1 MLYSLLIAAGIY
13 LFFLLMGWG
22 ATRLILPKSTRSY
35 QFWIAPWFGLIV
47 ADISVV
53 WFSRLGLGTNWSI
66 YLVTLLGISLLA
78 LCKFRKV
85 SLSIPWQKFDAIIAL
100 GTLIALFLAL
110 SPLLATN
117 PEPTTIS
124 LRNLDPIIYAN
135 AGDFLKSHSI
145 NQEAEID
152 LEYPSTILISHALEP
167 GHRPGSWLILGLI
180 ASLFNLKTYEIFTL
194 TISIFFAL
202 TPSLITILT
211 WVLAKHYLAAII
223 SLTISVLNVNSLYF
237 NYHGFAA
244 QIFAQGCMVLVFL
257 WLYLEESNDEPYE
270 SYLLPLGITLSSLFT
285 LYPEIGLFCIIQIC
299 FYVAFNLINKN
310 VQKHKFFKK
319 ITLVFALIGLIDP
332 IAVWQG
338 IQFVVIWSQGIAGW
352 SMPRWAFP
360 ADIVGLFSI
369 HSGENYSNIFLIIT
383 NSLVVALIALGIY
396 CLDNKSLS
404 LSSMAFIM
412 IVLGWLGIARGFSYG
427 YYKTTGFFTFIFIT
441 YFSLGLSFA
450 VFKVNSL
457 LNHKF
462 NKNNLKFISFVI
474 QSASICTV
482 LFLNYASILPTF
494 KTMEAQQLRVT
505 RDLASLSN
513 VALISQQKINL
524 ELSTEWEQSWAMSLL
539 SKNRIKFIDIVPD
552 FFRIFIESTKINDK
566 LKYKFFPIPPS
577 KNYSSAWDDGELV
590 LVSREPLIIDVQDNL
605 IWKNYS
611 YELATNQNFSK
622 ISVRLGEN
630 WWGSER
636 WEANQFDIKS
646 KAFQWA
652 NQDAIL
658 YIENKKNQ
666 PIPISLGLQLLPIL
680 SKTTLDVYVN
690 NKISESLKINPD
702 LDLYVFNCQLNPG
715 KNKIMLHTK
724 EGTVTPPGDTRNIA
738 LGVNGIYLNLTPYS
752 TKNPDLESNITN
764 NTIVNKRFSQEIQL
778 LEPLK
783 SAKAGTKI
791 EIPILVR
798 NSSNFVWEPKN
809 SNPVNFAYRWSDL
822 NGKIVVLDGER
833 TILPTKLPPKRSM
846 RLNAVV
852 KLPSSPGNYILT
864 LTMVQEYVGWFNQ
877 KGAQAPQI
885 PVRVSP

>member
-1 MLYSLLIAAGIY
+1 MLYSLLIAGGIY

-53 WFSRLGLGTNWSI
+53 WLSRLGLGTNRSI
-66 YLVTLLGISLLA
+66 YLVILLGISLLA

-85 SLSIPWQKFDAIIAL
+85 SLSIPWQKFDATIAL

-110 SPLLATN
+110 SPLVAIN

-124 LRNLDPIIYAN
+124 LRNLDPIIYAT

-152 LEYPSTILISHALEP
+152 FEYPSTILISHILEP

-180 ASLFNLKTYEIFTL
+180 ASLFHLKTYEIFTL

-211 WVLAKHYLAAII
+211 WVLAKHYLAVII

-244 QIFAQGCMVLVFL
+244 QIFAQGCLILVFL
-257 WLYLEESNDEPYE
+257 WLYLEEHNDKPYE
-270 SYLLPLGITLSSLFT
+270 NYLFPLGITFSSLFT
-285 LYPEIGLFCIIQIC
+285 LYPEIGCFCIVQIC
-299 FYVAFNLINKN
+299 FYVAFKLIRKN
-310 VQKHKFFKK
+310 VQKYKFLKK
-319 ITLVFALIGLIDP
+319 IALVFALTALLDP

-338 IQFVVIWSQGIAGW
+338 LQFVVTWSQGIAGW
-352 SMPRWAFP
+352 SIPRWAFP

-369 HSGENYSNIFLIIT
+369 HSGKNYSNIFLITT

-396 CLDNKSLS
+396 RLDNRTISLS
-404 LSSMAFIM
+404 TMAFVM
-412 IVLGWLGIARGFSYG
+412 ITLGWLGIVRGFSYG
-427 YYKTTGFFTFIFIT
+427 YYKTTGFFTFIFII

-450 VFKVNSL
+450 ILKINSL
-457 LNHKF
+457 LNNKF
-462 NKNNLKFISFVI
+462 NKNNLIFFNFFLPF
-474 QSASICTV
+474 ASIFGV
-482 LFLNYASILPTF
+482 LFLSYASMLPTF
-494 KTMEAQQLRVT
+494 QTMEAQQLRVT
-505 RDLASLSN
+505 RDLASLSD
-513 VALISQQKINL
+513 VALIPQQKINL
-524 ELSTEWEQSWAMSLL
+524 GLSTEWEQSWAMSLL
-539 SKNRIKFIDIVPD
+539 SKNRVKFINIVPK
-552 FFRIFIESTKINDK
+552 FFSVFIERKKLNDK
-566 LKYKFFPIPPS
+566 LKYDFIPMPPA
-577 KNYSSAWDDGELV
+577 KNYSSARDDGELL
-590 LVSREPLIIDVQDNL
+590 LVSREPLIIDIQENL

-611 YELATNQNFSK
+611 YELATNQNFNK

-630 WWGSER
+630 WWGWER
-636 WEANQFDIKS
+636 WETQQFDIKS
-646 KAFQWA
+646 KAFQWV
-652 NQDAIL
+652 NQDATL
-658 YIENKKNQ
+658 YIENKQNQ
-666 PIPISLGLQLLPIL
+666 PILISIGLQLLPIL

-690 NKISESLKINPD
+690 NKISESLKINPG

-715 KNKIMLHTK
+715 VNKIILHTK

-738 LGVNGIYLNLTPYS
+738 LGVNGIYLNLAPS
-752 TKNPDLESNITN
+752 SPKNHALESNITN
-764 NTIVNKRFSQEIQL
+764 NTIVTKKFSQEIQL

-798 NSSNFVWEPKN
+798 NTSNFVWEPKN
-809 SNPVNFAYRWSDL
+809 SNPVKFAYNWSDS

-846 RLNAVV
+846 RLNALV

-864 LTMVQEYVGWFNQ
+864 LTMVQEYVAWFNQ
-877 KGAQAPQI
+877 KGAQSPQI
-885 PVRVSP
+885 HVTVSL